1 MADAFEYF
9 NPGVRHPG
17 GERLG
22 EIPVLRRWLG
32 PGGDG
37 SEKNEDQNRGPG
49 DLRQGLISPPAKVI
63 EWSKFGRES

>member
-32 PGGDG
+32 PG
-37 SEKNEDQNRGPG
+37 EMAARRTKIKTRA
-49 DLRQGLISPPAKVI
+49 RVI
-63 EWSKFGRES
+63 CDKA

>member
-1 MADAFEYF
+1 MLRRREMRHMADDFEHF

-22 EIPVLRRWLG
+22 QVCVLRWWLG

-37 SEKNEDQNRGPG
+37 SEKNEDQTR
-49 DLRQGLISPPAKVI
+49 VI
-63 EWSKFGRES
+63 CDKACPLLPQR